1 MLRWS
6 LSFFIIAIIAGIFGF
21 TGIAAGAMEIAR
33 ILFSIFLVLFL
44 ITLLLGVAFVGAV
57 NKN

>member
-6 LSFFIIAIIAGIFGF
+6 LSFFIVAIIAGIFGF

-44 ITLLLGVAFVGAV
+44 VTLLLGLVFVGAV